1 MTATVTLL
9 SDFVDGTSMALMEE
23 TDTLDLNA
31 FMTANQGRLWGD
43 VQRKRRDRG
52 LTTKRRG
59 PGTLYYCANQ
69 TGLNALQK
77 YLQAITGSAD
87 EAHWMSQMQQAGVQI
102 APHIGASGERSKLLD
117 EQQQQRGSGPA
128 RGFGAP

>member
-23 TDTLDLNA
+23 TDTVDLNA

-52 LTTKRRG
+52 LTTKRQG

-69 TGLNALQK
+69 TGLDALQK
-77 YLQAITGSAD
+77 YLRAITGSAD

-102 APHIGASGERSKLLD
+102 APHIGASAERSKLLD
-117 EQQQQRGSGPA
+117 EQQRGSGAA
-128 RGFGAP
+128 RGFGAL

>member
-43 VQRKRRDRG
+43 VQRKRLDRG
-52 LTTKRRG
+52 LTTKSQG

-77 YLQAITGSAD
+77 YLQAFTGSAD
-87 EAHWMSQMQQAGVQI
+87 EAHWMSQMQRAGVQI
-102 APHIGASGERSKLLD
+102 APHIGESAERARLLD
-117 EQQQQRGSGPA
+117 KQQQQRGSGPS
-128 RGFGAP
+128 RGFRAL

>member
-23 TDTLDLNA
+23 TDTVDLNA

-43 VQRKRRDRG
+43 MQRKRRERG
-52 LTTKRRG
+52 LTTKRQG

-69 TGLNALQK
+69 TGLDALQE
-77 YLQAITGSAD
+77 YLKAITGSAD
-87 EAHWMSQMQQAGVQI
+87 EAHWMSQMQQAGVQF
-102 APHIGASGERSKLLD
+102 APHIGASAERSMLLD
-117 EQQQQRGSGPA
+117 KQQHQRGSRPA
-128 RGFGAP
+128 QGFGTL

>member
-1 MTATVTLL
+1 
-9 SDFVDGTSMALMEE
+9 MALMEE

-43 VQRKRRDRG
+43 MQRKRRERG
-52 LTTKRRG
+52 LTTKRQG
-59 PGTLYYCANQ
+59 PGMLYYCANQ
-69 TGLNALQK
+69 TGLDALQK

-87 EAHWMSQMQQAGVQI
+87 EAHWMSQMQRSGVQI
-102 APHIGASGERSKLLD
+102 APHIGASSERAKLLD

-128 RGFGAP
+128 RWFGAL